1 MRHRRAGRKLNRN
14 INQRKAL
21 FKNLISALILR
32 GKIRTTEAKAK
43 AIRRLVDKLIARA
56 KQGTV
61 AARRLIAAFLPDK
74 RVVNKLVDEV
84 APNLKQRPSGF
95 TALTRLERRRGDNAV
110 IVEVELLDQ
119 AKGAA
124 APVKEPAKP
133 ANLKQMTKPKKVS
146 KVIKVIK
153 EKVNK
158 FVSSEIKVKPQV
170 RVTTR
175 GQAAIQKRG
184 TGK

>member
-32 GKIRTTEAKAK
+32 GKIRTTEAKAR

-74 RVVNKLVDEV
+74 RVVKKLVDEV
-84 APNLKQRPSGF
+84 APKLKQRASGF
-95 TALTRLERRRGDNAV
+95 TSLTRVERRRGDNAV
-110 IVEVELLDQ
+110 IMEVELLDQ
-119 AKGAA
+119 GIEVVAK
-124 APVKEPAKP
+124 KPAKP
-133 ANLKQMTKPKKVS
+133 KKASKRKTTVKLVS
-146 KVIKVIK
+146 RRGSIKAK
-153 EKVNK
+153 
-158 FVSSEIKVKPQV
+158 SQV
-170 RVTTR
+170 TGGAR

>member
-84 APNLKQRPSGF
+84 ALNLKQRPSGF

-119 AKGAA
+119 AKGVG
-124 APVKEPAKP
+124 APVKELA
-133 ANLKQMTKPKKVS
+133 KPKKS
-146 KVIKVIK
+146 KAVKKVPGKKLGAKK
-153 EKVNK
+153 EERVK
-158 FVSSEIKVKPQV
+158 IKPQV
-170 RVTTR
+170 RVTTM

>member
-1 MRHRRAGRKLNRN
+1 MRHRRAGWKLNRN

-32 GKIRTTEAKAK
+32 GKIRTTEAKAR

-56 KQGTV
+56 KQRTV

-95 TALTRLERRRGDNAV
+95 TALTRIARRRGDNAV
-110 IVEVELLDQ
+110 VVEVELLDQ
-119 AKGAA
+119 AKGVVS
-124 APVKEPAKP
+124 PVKEPAKP
-133 ANLKQMTKPKKVS
+133 KKSKAVKKVGG
-146 KVIKVIK
+146 KKPIAKK
-153 EKVNK
+153 QEKINK
-158 FVSSEIKVKPQV
+158 FVSNEIKVKPQV

>member
-32 GKIRTTEAKAK
+32 GKIRTTEAKAR

-74 RVVNKLVDEV
+74 QVVNKLVDEV
-84 APNLKQRPSGF
+84 ALNLKQRPSGF

-110 IVEVELLDQ
+110 IVEIELLDQ
-119 AKGAA
+119 AKGAVV
-124 APVKEPAKP
+124 PVKEPV
-133 ANLKQMTKPKKVS
+133 KPKKSKAVKKVS
-146 KVIKVIK
+146 GKKLGAKK
-153 EKVNK
+153 EERVK
-158 FVSSEIKVKPQV
+158 IKPQV

>member
-32 GKIRTTEAKAK
+32 GKIRTTEAKAR

-84 APNLKQRPSGF
+84 ALNLKQRPSGF

-119 AKGAA
+119 AKEVGAS
-124 APVKEPAKP
+124 VKEPAKP
-133 ANLKQMTKPKKVS
+133 KKSEEVKKVS
-146 KVIKVIK
+146 GKKLVAKK
-153 EKVNK
+153 EERVK
-158 FVSSEIKVKPQV
+158 IKPQV

>member
-1 MRHRRAGRKLNRN
+1 MRHRRAGRKLNRD

-21 FKNLISALILR
+21 FKNLISALVLR
-32 GKIRTTEAKAK
+32 GKIRTTEAKAR

-74 RVVNKLVDEV
+74 QVVNKLVDEV
-84 APNLKQRPSGF
+84 APNLKQRSSGF
-95 TALTRLERRRGDNAV
+95 TALTRIERRKGDNAV
-110 IVEVELLDQ
+110 VVEVELLDQ
-119 AKGAA
+119 VAKGAA
-124 APVKEPAKP
+124 EPVKP
-133 ANLKQMTKPKKVS
+133 ANLKQVTKPKKVS
-146 KVIKVIK
+146 KVSKVSKESK
-153 EKVNK
+153 EKV
-158 FVSSEIKVKPQV
+158 KVKPQV

>member
-32 GKIRTTEAKAK
+32 GKIRTTEAKAR

-61 AARRLIAAFLPDK
+61 AARRLIGAFLPDK

-95 TALTRLERRRGDNAV
+95 TTLTRLERRRGDNAV
-110 IVEVELLDQ
+110 VVEVELLDQ
-119 AKGAA
+119 TKGAVS
-124 APVKEPAKP
+124 PVKEPAKP
-133 ANLKQMTKPKKVS
+133 KKSKAVKKVS
-146 KVIKVIK
+146 GKKLEAKK
-153 EKVNK
+153 EERVK
-158 FVSSEIKVKPQV
+158 IKPQV